1 MKKALKLVGS
11 FIIGAVGG
19 FLLAT
24 IGVLL
29 FTDIDLAHF
38 LHSLKDTTLSLK
50 GIGVGV
56 FSLSAVIVSLVIHI
70 FIHELGH
77 LICGI
82 ATGYRFVSFRIFN
95 IAFIKKEGKLC
106 TKRFSIAGT
115 GGQCLLAPPDR
126 PTEEIPTAIYNLG
139 GVLANIVASLVALP
153 LLFIIENPLICT
165 GITLFIII
173 GAAIALLNGIPMRI
187 GGIGNDGYNM
197 LLLHKNRYNKELL
210 MLQLKANALAQEGVR
225 PKDMPTEWFQSDREM
240 DYGNTFQIYTILL
253 KAARMLDKYEW
264 ESAHILLAEAYEHK
278 KEIMQLYANEIACE
292 LLFTSLI
299 TGREESVQE
308 LYTPELAT
316 YINTYRKVMSSKER
330 LLCAI
335 ALYKEKE
342 TEKAHKI
349 YQNLLKSKDN
359 YLMLGE
365 VASDIA
371 IMEKILNHHI

>member
-1 MKKALKLVGS
+1 MRYCHRLPFC
-11 FIIGAVGG
+11 FISHIQ
-19 FLLAT
+19 
-24 IGVLL
+24 
-29 FTDIDLAHF
+29 
-38 LHSLKDTTLSLK
+38 HS
-50 GIGVGV
+50 
-56 FSLSAVIVSLVIHI
+56 
-70 FIHELGH
+70 
-77 LICGI
+77 
-82 ATGYRFVSFRIFN
+82 
-95 IAFIKKEGKLC
+95 
-106 TKRFSIAGT
+106 
-115 GGQCLLAPPDR
+115 
-126 PTEEIPTAIYNLG
+126 AIYNLG
-139 GVLANIVASLVALP
+139 GVLANIAASLVALP

-197 LLLHKNRYNKELL
+197 LLLHKNKYNKELL

-264 ESAHILLAEAYEHK
+264 ESAHILLAETYEHK

-299 TGREESVQE
+299 TGREKSVQE

-359 YLMLGE
+359 YLMQGE